1 MGQVTHIVGCIVGVW
16 EYKGRPL
23 EPINDSCLDALLK
36 AAASDSWR
44 LWCCS
49 CGFQFDPKFM
59 FGAKNSLECLLCQTK
74 PLTVTQ
80 KETHKLQ
87 AGNYTI
93 LLSLCMCTCMR
104 LSAWR
109 CMLDACNKRSVPYLV
124 QNFANHHCILL
135 LLFVF
140 CFFWRHCCLFDKRGI
155 KFLPSFA
162 PPLPPPVDADPWSQH
177 FVYKFVN
184 LMS

>member
-1 MGQVTHIVGCIVGVW
+1 MSYCIIRKPDVISVTHTQYTSRYFVVFWLRVASMGQVTHIVGCIVGVW

-44 LWCCS
+44 LWCCT

-87 AGNYTI
+87 AGNYNI
-93 LLSLCMCTCMR
+93 LLLLCMCTCMR
-104 LSAWR
+104 LSA
-109 CMLDACNKRSVPYLV
+109 
-124 QNFANHHCILL
+124 
-135 LLFVF
+135 
-140 CFFWRHCCLFDKRGI
+140 
-155 KFLPSFA
+155 
-162 PPLPPPVDADPWSQH
+162 
-177 FVYKFVN
+177 
-184 LMS
+184 